1 MPVPST
7 EEIKKPPKKRLLSD
21 ARQLGFQL
29 EQDRKFEHLM
39 NVLES
44 QQQQSQSEIDP
55 EVDAFV
61 NGIVF
66 LLQKSTRQQRECLF
80 ADICALIYNTLFP
93 KRSTA
98 PRPRERPTGA
108 EPALGAF
115 RPPRPAIALSVP
127 SVHGDNSAFSSWG
140 MPPNNPQTYL
150 MDGSSEMSHTIPFQ
164 DL

>member
-1 MPVPST
+1 M
-7 EEIKKPPKKRLLSD
+7 EEIKKPPKKRPLSD

-61 NGIVF
+61 NGITF
-66 LLQKSTRQQRECLF
+66 SLQKSTGQQREHLF
-80 ADICALIYNTLFP
+80 ADICALIYDTLFP
-93 KRSTA
+93 KRSTVL
-98 PRPRERPTGA
+98 RPRERPTGA

-115 RPPRPAIALSVP
+115 RPPRLLPRVFHQFMGITV
-127 SVHGDNSAFSSWG
+127 FSSWG
-140 MPPNNPQTYL
+140 MPTNNPPTYQ
-150 MDGSSEMSHTIPFQ
+150 MDGSSKMSHTILFQ